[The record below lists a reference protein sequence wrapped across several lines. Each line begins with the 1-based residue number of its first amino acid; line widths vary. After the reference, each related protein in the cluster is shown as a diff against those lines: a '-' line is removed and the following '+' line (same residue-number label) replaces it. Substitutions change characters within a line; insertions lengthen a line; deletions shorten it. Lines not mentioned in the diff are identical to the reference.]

1 MASHLVPSVQEM
13 VAASGGDVVPP
24 RYLRPEVTSDP
35 VAGDTKAAIPVIDF
49 QRLLDPDASHVE
61 LARFHGACQDWGFF
75 QLINQS
81 VPDGVA
87 QAMME
92 VTEDFF
98 RLPAETKKQFA
109 QEPGQLDGCGHLFV
123 VSEQQKLDW
132 SDVLYLNTQPP
143 ERRNM
148 KFWPDSPANLRVT
161 LDKYTAAVK
170 NVAEC
175 LLAIMAKNLAIQPEA
190 IAEKCIDGIQTVRMN
205 YYPPCAQADKVIGL
219 SPHSDAG
226 LLTLVLQVNEVQGL
240 QIMRD
245 GKWVPVSPIQG
256 ALIVNLGDT
265 FEIFTNGRYMSV
277 EHRVVVDPQKERLSI
292 AVFHN
297 PSMDAMIGPLKE
309 IATCEKDQV
318 YMTVDHASFR
328 RLYFSAKLEGK
339 NFLEGMKLKISSSS
353 S

>member
-1 MASHLVPSVQEM
+1 
-13 VAASGGDVVPP
+13 
-24 RYLRPEVTSDP
+24 
-35 VAGDTKAAIPVIDF
+35 
-49 QRLLDPDASHVE
+49 
-61 LARFHGACQDWGFF
+61 
-75 QLINQS
+75 
-81 VPDGVA
+81 
-87 QAMME
+87 MME

-109 QEPGQLDGCGHLFV
+109 QEPGQLDGYGHLFV
-123 VSEQQKLDW
+123 VSEKQKLDW

-265 FEIFTNGRYMSV
+265 FEVCSAFANLCFSGHHQIDWLCIADRYKSV

-297 PSMDAMIGPLKE
+297 PSMDAMTMIGPLKE

-318 YMTVDHASFR
+318 YKTVDHASFR